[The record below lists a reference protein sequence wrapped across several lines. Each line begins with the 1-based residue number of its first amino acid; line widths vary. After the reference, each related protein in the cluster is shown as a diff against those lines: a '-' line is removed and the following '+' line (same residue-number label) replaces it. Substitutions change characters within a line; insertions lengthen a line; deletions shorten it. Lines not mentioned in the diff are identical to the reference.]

1 MYYDI
6 LALAAFVIT
15 GAAQIFINVTYK
27 NYSKVK
33 GKKGL
38 SGFEVA
44 DKILKENGVNNVYIV
59 ETKGF
64 LTDHFDPNKKVIRLS
79 SSNFHGESVAA
90 AAVAAHEVGHVIQH
104 KEGNTLIKIRSFI
117 APFANFCSMIGYLV
131 IILGAILGL
140 LNLFYL
146 GILLLLVILL
156 FQLVTLPVEI
166 DASKKAMA
174 NLEKMDLLEK
184 DELDSAKSVLT
195 AAALTYVASLATT
208 ILEVLRLFLST
219 RD

>member
-6 LALAAFVIT
+6 LFLVALVIT
-15 GAAQIFINVTYK
+15 GASQIFINVTYK
-27 NYSKVK
+27 NYSKIK
-33 GKKGL
+33 CKKGL

-64 LTDHFDPNKKVIRLS
+64 LTDHFDPSKKVIRLS
-79 SSNFHGESVAA
+79 SANFHGESVAA

-104 KEGNTLIKIRSFI
+104 KEGNTLIKIRSFL
-117 APFANFCSMIGYLV
+117 APFASFCSMIGYVV
-131 IILGAILGL
+131 IILGVIFGL

-146 GILLLLVILL
+146 GILLLLVILI

-174 NLEKMDLLEK
+174 NLEKMNLLEN

-208 ILEVLRLFLST
+208 VLEVLRLFLSA